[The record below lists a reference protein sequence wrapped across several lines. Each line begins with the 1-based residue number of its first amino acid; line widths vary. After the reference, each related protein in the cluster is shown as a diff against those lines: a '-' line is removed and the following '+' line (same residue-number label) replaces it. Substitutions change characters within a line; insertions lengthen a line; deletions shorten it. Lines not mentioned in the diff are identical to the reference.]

1 MKRVLPLLALLAA
14 GTAVAA
20 GPAAGDAG
28 KAPAKP
34 AASVAPAAPVP
45 YAVANC
51 FNCHGTDG
59 KTSAAIPPLAGRDRA
74 YLEETLKAYKNGSK
88 PATIMH
94 QLAKGYTDEELA
106 VFADYFSQQK

>member
-14 GTAVAA
+14 GTAIAA
-20 GPAAGDAG
+20 GPAGSDSG

-34 AASVAPAAPVP
+34 ALSAAPAAAVP

-59 KTSAAIPPLAGRDRA
+59 KTSAAIPPLAGRDRV
-74 YLEETLKAYKNGSK
+74 YIEETLKAYKSGAK

>member
-1 MKRVLPLLALLAA
+1 MKQVLPLLALLAA

-20 GPAAGDAG
+20 GPAGSDG

-34 AASVAPAAPVP
+34 ALSAASAAAVP

-59 KTSAAIPPLAGRDRA
+59 KTSAAIPPLAGRDRV
-74 YLEETLKAYKNGSK
+74 YIEETLKAYKSGAK

>member
-1 MKRVLPLLALLAA
+1 MKRVLPLLALLLAA

-20 GPAAGDAG
+20 GPAASDAG
-28 KAPAKP
+28 KASAKP
-34 AASVAPAAPVP
+34 APAASVP

-59 KTSAAIPPLAGRDRA
+59 KTSAAIPPLAGRDRV
-74 YLEETLKAYKNGSK
+74 YLEETLKAYKSGAK

-94 QLAKGYTDEELA
+94 QLAKGYSDEELA